1 MEGKRKGKG
10 EGRGRERGEKG
21 KEGGREGVGTERE
34 QKGRGRGLQ
43 RAKRSPKEGGSTGD
57 FRNSLAVV
65 ISSLSFTQV
74 SIALTPP
81 TRGGGFIHEFCF
93 SASLPPNFLLASL
106 ASLYSRNISTSK
118 NVTKNNGEQG
128 LPSRGG
134 KFGGVRACL

>member
-1 MEGKRKGKG
+1 MTLPAHFSWTKDHPFPASLVCLSNLRPAPHSQLYRGNNGGAIAHIGRGTEGKEKGKG

-34 QKGRGRGLQ
+34 QKGKGRGLQ
-43 RAKRSPKEGGSTGD
+43 RAKRSQKEGGSTGD

-81 TRGGGFIHEFCF
+81 FHT
-93 SASLPPNFLLASL
+93 
-106 ASLYSRNISTSK
+106 
-118 NVTKNNGEQG
+118 
-128 LPSRGG
+128 
-134 KFGGVRACL
+134 